1 MILVRSLLFTTLFFL
16 TVIPYAIA
24 VATTGLFSKSLPFL
38 TARAWARTN
47 LWLAKVLCDIDFELE
62 GRENIPD
69 TNGILYVKHQ
79 SAYEILVGANE
90 FPHQCWVLKREL
102 MWVPFLGWG
111 LKFLHP
117 IAINRSSGGRAV
129 RQVVRQ
135 GRDRIRDGLWIV
147 IYPEGTR
154 VAPGK
159 TRRYGRSGP
168 ALAKDCG
175 CLILPV
181 AHNAG
186 YYWPRRRWRKYPGTV
201 KVVSGPQIDPAG
213 RSPEEINQLA
223 QSWVEG
229 TMRRISPEA
238 YGVDPVSEDALGQA

>member
-1 MILVRSLLFTTLFFL
+1 MILLRSLLFTGLFFF
-16 TVIPYAIA
+16 TVIPYATA
-24 VATTGLFSKSLPFL
+24 VAITGLFSRSVPFL
-38 TARAWARTN
+38 TARSWARVN
-47 LWLAKVLCDIDFELE
+47 LWLAKVLCGIDYELE
-62 GRENIPD
+62 GREHVPP

-111 LKFLHP
+111 LKALQP

-129 RQVVRQ
+129 RQVIRQ
-135 GRDRIRDGLWIV
+135 GRERITEGLWIV

-159 TRRYGRSGP
+159 TRRYGMSGP
-168 ALAKDCG
+168 ALARDCG

-186 YYWPRRRWRKYPGTV
+186 DYWPRRSWRKYPGTV
-201 KVVSGPQIDPAG
+201 KVVIGPAIDPTD
-213 RSPEEINQLA
+213 RSPEEINRLA
-223 QSWVEG
+223 QGWIED

-238 YGVDPVSEDALGQA
+238 YGAAGSSEGAVGET